1 MKTVEGGGLD
11 MSARS
16 TSLLSVLER
25 FKPCDHHWGT
35 LQISK
40 KFVSIQPTGNCK
52 NTFEIAQ
59 LFIKQTKSQVVWE

>member
-1 MKTVEGGGLD
+1 MKTGEGGGLD
-11 MSARS
+11 MSVRS

-52 NTFEIAQ
+52 NTFEIA
-59 LFIKQTKSQVVWE
+59 